1 MSLQIGDL
9 DLTKCYKFVAEGLS
23 GVIFKDESTLEIE
36 TKTVSIFI
44 QTDKAIYK
52 PGDSIKFR
60 ILILDQKLKP
70 VSLTPENLLSI
81 YITDPEQ
88 NRIMQWLEGTPK
100 RGVFTS
106 EFQLSELSLLGD
118 WKIEAKVG
126 KETKV
131 KEIEVPKYVLPN
143 FEVKIDSANVRNTHM
158 ENW

>member
-1 MSLQIGDL
+1 M
-9 DLTKCYKFVAEGLS
+9 
-23 GVIFKDESTLEIE
+23 
-36 TKTVSIFI
+36 
-44 QTDKAIYK
+44 
-52 PGDSIKFR
+52 
-60 ILILDQKLKP
+60 
-70 VSLTPENLLSI
+70 
-81 YITDPEQ
+81 
-88 NRIMQWLEGTPK
+88 TPK
-100 RGVFTS
+100 RGVITS

>member
-9 DLTKCYKFVAEGLS
+9 DLTKGYKFVAESLS
-23 GVIFKDESTLEIE
+23 GLIFKDESTLEIE

-70 VSLTPENLLSI
+70 VSLTPENLFSI

-88 NRIMQWLEGTPK
+88 NRIMQ
-100 RGVFTS
+100 
-106 EFQLSELSLLGD
+106 
-118 WKIEAKVG
+118 
-126 KETKV
+126 
-131 KEIEVPKYVLPN
+131 
-143 FEVKIDSANVRNTHM
+143 
-158 ENW
+158 